1 MGRAGSALILA
12 APAAEV
18 RKPPR
23 RVAILCGG
31 LGTRLGDLTARTPKP
46 LLPVAGLPFLEI
58 LLGEIGRQGFERVTL
73 LAGFEAGQIADFAK
87 NSPAAKRF
95 GLAVDVVVEA
105 EPLGTAGALFAAR
118 AVLDEDI
125 LLINGDTWFDID
137 LLTLCRFAGTRH
149 PDALVTMA
157 LRRAEDSSRYGI
169 VKLDGERIVDFDDSR
184 DGSSRGGV
192 VNGGIYLL
200 RREALDR
207 MEGKRSLE
215 LDVLP
220 DLARQGEIAGRV
232 FDGYFIDIGVP
243 SAYDAAQVEVPG
255 RLTKPAAFLDRDG
268 VLNRDRGYVGS
279 KDRFEW
285 LQGARSAVRRL
296 NEAGYY
302 VFLITNQAGVAH
314 GYYGENDV
322 QELHRWLQQE
332 LREDG
337 AHLDDIRYCPHH
349 PDGSRPEYKQVSS
362 WRKPGPG
369 MILDL
374 LQAWPV
380 DLERSFVVGDKA
392 TDMEAARRAGI
403 AGYLFEGGDLDAFV
417 AARLAPPATRPSA
430 TAETDP
436 ARPDRKLRARR

>member
-1 MGRAGSALILA
+1 MGRAGSALAL
-12 APAAEV
+12 APAVECV
-18 RKPPR
+18 GRPPR

-73 LAGFEAGQIADFAK
+73 LAGFEGGQIAELAK
-87 NSPAAKRF
+87 RSAAAKRF
-95 GLAVDVVVEA
+95 GLAIDVVVEA
-105 EPLGTAGALFAAR
+105 EPLGTAGALVAAR
-118 AVLDEDI
+118 HVLDEDL
-125 LLINGDTWFDID
+125 LLINGDTWFDIH
-137 LLTLCRFAGTRH
+137 LLTLCRFASTRH

-157 LRRAEDSSRYGI
+157 LRRADDSSRYGMA
-169 VKLDGERIVDFDDSR
+169 KLSGERIVDFDDSR
-184 DGSSRGGV
+184 VQSSSGGV

-215 LDVLP
+215 TDVLP
-220 DLARQGEIAGRV
+220 DLARRGEIAGQV
-232 FDGYFIDIGVP
+232 FDSFFIDIGVP
-243 SAYDAAQVEVPG
+243 SAYEAAQVEIPA

-285 LQGARSAVRRL
+285 QPGAHSAVRRL

-314 GYYGENDV
+314 GYYGESDV
-322 QELHRWLQQE
+322 QELHRWVRQE
-332 LREDG
+332 LRAEG
-337 AHLDDIRYCPHH
+337 AHLDDVRYCPHH
-349 PDGSRPEYKQVSS
+349 PEGSRPEYKKVSP
-362 WRKPGPG
+362 WRKPQPG

-374 LQAWPV
+374 LKSWPV
-380 DLERSFVVGDKA
+380 DLERSFVVGDKE
-392 TDMEAARRAGI
+392 TDMEAARRAGV
-403 AGYLFEGGDLDAFV
+403 AGHLYSGGDLDAFV
-417 AARLAPPATRPSA
+417 AACLAARA
-430 TAETDP
+430 TAETGP
-436 ARPDRKLRARR
+436 ARPNRKLRARR